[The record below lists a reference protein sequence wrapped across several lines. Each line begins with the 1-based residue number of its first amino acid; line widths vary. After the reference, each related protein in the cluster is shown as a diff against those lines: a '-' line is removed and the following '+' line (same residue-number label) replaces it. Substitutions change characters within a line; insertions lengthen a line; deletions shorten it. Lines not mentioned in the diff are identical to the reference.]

1 MTEQSTLIPPKL
13 APKPSRSPQPSLS
26 IRPSLPASPSFSTS
40 PSGVESMPLTSSASM
55 PASAILQGNEIIEL
69 YIKPSR
75 WFIALESA
83 PTAGPSLVLA
93 GLVYWADHAI
103 WSESALVVVMLL
115 LVLTAVAS
123 VGLAAL
129 QWASRV
135 YVLTNRRVMRFRGIV
150 NVQFDECPLL
160 SIARLE
166 LRTPWYQRWVW
177 VGTIGITARNES
189 GEVMAWR
196 MVTRPQEVYRK
207 LRRAIEESQR

>member
-1 MTEQSTLIPPKL
+1 MTEQSTVMPPEL
-13 APKPSRSPQPSLS
+13 APGPSLS
-26 IRPSLPASPSFSTS
+26 SSPG
-40 PSGVESMPLTSSASM
+40 GVESMPLTSSASM
-55 PASAILQGNEIIEL
+55 PGSAILQGNEIIEL

-83 PTAGPSLVLA
+83 PIAGPALFLA
-93 GLVYWADHAI
+93 AVVYAGYHES
-103 WSESALVVVMLL
+103 WSEVAVALMLL
-115 LVLTAVAS
+115 LVLAAVGS

-150 NVQFDECPLL
+150 NVQFDECPLV

-177 VGTIGITARNES
+177 VGTIGIVARDRDED
-189 GEVMAWR
+189 VMAWR
-196 MVTRPQEVYRK
+196 MVTRPHEVYRK
-207 LRRAIEESQR
+207 LRRAIEESRH